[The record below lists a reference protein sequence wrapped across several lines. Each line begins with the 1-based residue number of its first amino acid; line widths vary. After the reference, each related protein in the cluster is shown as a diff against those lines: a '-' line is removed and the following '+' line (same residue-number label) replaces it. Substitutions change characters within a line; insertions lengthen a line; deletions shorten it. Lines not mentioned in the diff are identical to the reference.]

1 MQLAHSR
8 HAVNRSADQQ
18 AEATAAAAT
27 AAGSA
32 AVAATG
38 SAAAWHAKRARMIRL
53 CLHSFRTLRGALKH
67 DQTAAVN
74 TPVKSRLRDG
84 GRSSRA
90 QAPDGRLNGELSMG
104 RVLQRVP
111 RLQSKFEP
119 WNRLSKSPISQSSGW
134 QREVGF
140 SIENPGA
147 PAPFRLNSDS
157 GRCSE
162 CGRALGACL

>member
-18 AEATAAAAT
+18 AEATAAVAP
-27 AAGSA
+27 AGSA
-32 AVAATG
+32 AVAAAG

-90 QAPDGRLNGELSMG
+90 QAPDGRLNKSHRGTING
-104 RVLQRVP
+104 ARVP

>member
-111 RLQSKFEP
+111 RLQSRFEP
-119 WNRLSKSPISQSSGW
+119 WNRLSKIADFPVVRVAARSRVFDRKPGSSRSVPSELR
-134 QREVGF
+134 QRQMF
-140 SIENPGA
+140 
-147 PAPFRLNSDS
+147 
-157 GRCSE
+157 
-162 CGRALGACL
+162 

>member
-18 AEATAAAAT
+18 AEATAAVAP
-27 AAGSA
+27 AGSA
-32 AVAATG
+32 AVAAAG

-90 QAPDGRLNGELSMG
+90 QAPDGRLNKSHRGTING
-104 RVLQRVP
+104 ARVP
-111 RLQSKFEP
+111 RLQSRFEP
-119 WNRLSKSPISQSSGW
+119 WNRLSKIADFPVVRVAARSRVFDRKPGSSRSVPSELR
-134 QREVGF
+134 QRQMF
-140 SIENPGA
+140 
-147 PAPFRLNSDS
+147 
-157 GRCSE
+157 
-162 CGRALGACL
+162 

>member
-74 TPVKSRLRDG
+74 TPVKSRLLDG

-111 RLQSKFEP
+111 RLQSRFEP
-119 WNRLSKSPISQSSGW
+119 WNRLSKIADFPVVRVAARSRVFDRKPGSSRSVPSELR
-134 QREVGF
+134 QRQMF
-140 SIENPGA
+140 
-147 PAPFRLNSDS
+147 
-157 GRCSE
+157 
-162 CGRALGACL
+162 